1 MSKIQD
7 FVIAYN
13 AGAQAK
19 LDDYIARQN
28 QYKTARAAAIALTLP
43 KLVAW
48 PPDKSVVTIG
58 QLFKY
63 VYPDP
68 DGGKEIL
75 PSTGNGVSVNPEY
88 FDVIKELKDTTTGAG
103 PLYQT
108 LHSTYR
114 AIYGIEEMNDKKP
127 FDGQKWFDRFMFDT
141 LQSGIREKNKVF
153 ATFEGFQD
161 HLYKITKLFSSNYY
175 GDSSDIN
182 LYTTE
187 EKLYDAFI
195 EAGYDYK
202 LPVPSASAIVSNTTG
217 TQSGTQSVLL
227 DKLYITVKDPK
238 SDADKKITGTI
249 TFDEDQGKIKAK
261 TQLEGLP
268 TPWTNPINKRT
279 IDGKYTFYDTDYLP
293 YTREIVA
300 DYAIYG
306 VQSFVDYAYGF
317 PITLQYTDK
326 VPDVI
331 PPVIE
336 TQSATAS
343 GTQSATQSTT
353 TASVTGTQSTFD
365 ATGIKVT
372 LRKKSGPGEL
382 IGEVDKLIK
391 NGFVDFSGIQ
401 FDTPGDYVISVIT
414 DSNLIENGEV
424 TITVLPEDE
433 VIAQDKSRGGDKEPA
448 KVEGTRPII
457 AQITKPTIVLKPIE
471 FDTTKNNSYDKEIAT
486 GLGLTPFVW
495 YNGYQINERDIKSL
509 DLWYEGLVPN
519 ARLTFADSIG
529 FMKKEGFPLDDTK
542 FEIFINSGSKNLKSI
557 HLKFKLTSFN
567 ENKNS
572 SYTVVGTLDLKD
584 FYKIRFNAYQ
594 GTSFEV
600 LKQISTELSLGFN
613 SNITNTSDSMTW
625 RNIGK
630 LKKEFINEIIKHS
643 YISDTSYVLGY
654 IDYYYCFNYVDIEK
668 EWLRDITHDVGLAST
683 GVNHLNEPS
692 TRDKVERL
700 QLTNDK
706 SMDST
711 PFHFSSYR
719 LINQSTNISVKKGHF
734 TVSKAYDKKKK
745 QFVVFDVHS
754 QTSDGSKTIILKGAP
769 GDSSELKE
777 NYRTNYGGKIDTENT
792 HIHYLYSEAQNQ
804 VNLDNLVRIAVDLE
818 LPYANFNLYKFMK
831 IQLNFINQKNTPTT
845 QEVSESRLTGEWII
859 IDIAYKW
866 TKGSLKQ
873 TVKAVKKELGKTQE
887 EIKKDA
893 VTNEQAK
900 QPETNTQNNENPA
913 VPQTEQPIMSTAIPP
928 NSVYKVGEIY
938 LVQNNSGKQFKLVI
952 TEVLENGKE
961 VKATIKNI

>member
-19 LDDYIARQN
+19 LDDYIAKQN
-28 QYKTARAAAIALTLP
+28 QYRTARTTAIALTLP
-43 KLVAW
+43 KIVSW

-88 FDVIKELKDTTTGAG
+88 FDVLKELKDTTTGAG
-103 PLYQT
+103 PLYTT

-114 AIYGIEEMNDKKP
+114 AVYGIEEMKGQKP
-127 FDGQKWFDRFMFDT
+127 FDGQKWFDRFMFDV
-141 LQSGIREKNKVF
+141 LQSGIKENNKTYTTYDEF
-153 ATFEGFQD
+153 DEDFYD
-161 HLYKITKLFSSNYY
+161 LTKLLRSNYY
-175 GDSSDIN
+175 GSSSDID
-182 LYTTE
+182 LYTTQ
-187 EKLYDAFI
+187 EKLYEAFI
-195 EAGYDYK
+195 EAGYNYK
-202 LPVPSASAIVSNTTG
+202 LPVTSSSSIVSVG
-217 TQSGTQSVLL
+217 TQSGTQSGPV
-227 DKLYITVKDPK
+227 DKLYVSVKDPK
-238 SDADKKITGTI
+238 SDTDNKIKGTI
-249 TFDEDQGKIKAK
+249 TFDEQKGKIKANLR
-261 TQLEGLP
+261 LEGLP
-268 TPWTNPINKRT
+268 GPWTNPINKRT
-279 IDGKYTFYDTDYLP
+279 INGLYAFYHTDYLP
-293 YTREIVA
+293 FTREVVA
-300 DYAIYG
+300 DYSIYG
-306 VQSFVDYAYGF
+306 VQSYIDYAYGF

-326 VPDVI
+326 APDVI
-331 PPVIE
+331 PPVVE
-336 TQSATAS
+336 VQSATSSTATQSATS
-343 GTQSATQSTT
+343 
-353 TASVTGTQSTFD
+353 SVVGTQSTFD

-372 LRKKSGPGEL
+372 LKKKSGPGEL
-382 IGEVDKLIK
+382 IGEVDKVIK
-391 NGFVDFSGIQ
+391 DGFVDFSGIQ
-401 FDTPGDYVISVIT
+401 FDTPGDYVISVFT
-414 DSNLIENGEV
+414 DSDLVENGEI

-433 VIAQDKSRGGDKEPA
+433 VIAQDKSRGGDKEPT
-448 KVEGTRPII
+448 KIEGTRPII
-457 AQITKPTIVLKPIE
+457 AQITKPTIVLNPIE
-471 FDTTKNNSYDKEIAT
+471 FDTTKNNSYDKEIAV

-519 ARLTFADSIG
+519 ARLVFADSIG

-542 FEIFINSGSKNLKSI
+542 FEIFLNSGSKNLKSI
-557 HLKFKLTSFN
+557 HLKFKLTSFY
-567 ENKNS
+567 ENKNT
-572 SYTVVGTLDLKD
+572 SYEVVGTLDLKD

-613 SNITNTSDSMTW
+613 SNITNTNDSMTW

-630 LKKEFINEIIKHS
+630 VPKNFVNEIIQHS

-654 IDYYYCFNYVDIEK
+654 VDYYYCFNYVDIEK
-668 EWLRDITHDVGLAST
+668 EWLRDISKDVGLAST
-683 GVNHLNEPS
+683 GTNHLNEPGV
-692 TRDKVERL
+692 RDQVERL

-706 SMDST
+706 SMQSS
-711 PFHFSSYR
+711 PFYFSSYR
-719 LINQSTNISVKKGHF
+719 LNNQSTKISVNKGQF

-777 NYRTNYGGKIDTENT
+777 NFRTNYGGKIDTENT
-792 HIHYLYSEAQNQ
+792 HIHYLYSETQNQ
-804 VNLDNLVRIAVDLE
+804 VNLDNLVRISVDLE
-818 LPYANFNLYKFMK
+818 LPHANFNLYKFMK
-831 IQLNFINQKNTPTT
+831 IQLNFINQKNTVTT
-845 QEVSESRLTGEWII
+845 TEVSESRLTGEWII
-859 IDIAYKW
+859 IDIGYKW

-900 QPETNTQNNENPA
+900 QPETNTQNNENPT
-913 VPQTEQPIMSTAIPP
+913 VPEQEQPIMSSAIPP
-928 NSVYKVGEIY
+928 NSVYKVGEVY
-938 LVQNNSGKQFKLVI
+938 LVQNASGKQFKLTI

>member
-13 AGAQAK
+13 AGAQAE
-19 LDDYIARQN
+19 LDGYIARQN
-28 QYKTARAAAIALTLP
+28 QYKTARATAIGLTLL
-43 KLVAW
+43 KLVSW

-58 QLFKY
+58 DLFKF
-63 VYPDP
+63 VYSDP
-68 DGGKEIL
+68 EGGKQIL
-75 PSTGNGVSVNPEY
+75 PSDPAEKR
-88 FDVIKELKDTTTGAG
+88 DVLKELQDVTSGAG
-103 PLYQT
+103 PLYT
-108 LHSTYR
+108 ILRKEYS
-114 AIYGIEEMNDKKP
+114 AINGIKEMNSKKP
-127 FDGQKWFDRFMFDT
+127 FDGQKWFDRFMFDI
-141 LQSGIREKNKVF
+141 LQSGIKEKNLTYP
-153 ATFEGFQD
+153 TFEDFEEDFDQ
-161 HLYKITKLFSSNYY
+161 LIRLFSDNYY
-175 GDSSDIN
+175 DRSSDID

-187 EKLYDAFI
+187 KILYDAFI
-195 EAGYDYK
+195 EAGYNYK
-202 LPVPSASAIVSNTTG
+202 FPIPSASAISSSTG
-217 TQSGTQSVLL
+217 TQSGTQSTPV
-227 DKLYITVKDPK
+227 DKLYMSVKDPK
-238 SDADKKITGTI
+238 SDGDKKISGEI
-249 TFDEDQGKIKAK
+249 NFDEYNGKVEATAILK
-261 TQLEGLP
+261 GLP
-268 TPWTNPINKRT
+268 GPWTNPINNKT
-279 IDGKYTFYDTDYLP
+279 IKGVYAGYKTGNLP
-293 YTREIVA
+293 FTREIVA
-300 DYAIYG
+300 DYAIFGLQYEI
-306 VQSFVDYAYGF
+306 DRLYGF

-326 VPDVI
+326 APDII
-331 PPVIE
+331 PPAIIE
-336 TQSATAS
+336 PIASTQS
-343 GTQSATQSTT
+343 GTQSGTQSSA

-372 LRKKSGPGEL
+372 LVKKSGPGEL
-382 IGEVDKLIK
+382 IGEVEKIIT

-401 FDTPGDYVISVIT
+401 FDVPGDYVISVIT
-414 DSNLIENGEV
+414 NSDLIDNGEV
-424 TITVLPEDE
+424 TIKVLPEDE
-433 VIAQDKSRGGDKEPA
+433 VIAQDKSRGGDKEPTE
-448 KVEGTRPII
+448 VDGTRPII

-471 FDTTKNNSYDKEIAT
+471 FDTSKNNSYDKEIAT

-519 ARLTFADSIG
+519 ARLVFADSIG

-542 FEIFINSGSKNLKSI
+542 FEIFLNSGSKNLKSI

-572 SYTVVGTLDLKD
+572 SYEVVGTLDLKD
-584 FYKIRFNAYQ
+584 FYKIRFAAYK

-600 LKQISTELSLGFN
+600 LKQMSTELSLGFN

-630 LKKEFINEIIKHS
+630 VPKEFINEIIQHS

-668 EWLRDITHDVGLAST
+668 EWLRDISKDVGLAST
-683 GVNHLNEPS
+683 GANHLNDPS
-692 TRDKVERL
+692 TKDKVERL
-700 QLTNDK
+700 QLTNDM
-706 SMDST
+706 SMQSS
-711 PFHFSSYR
+711 PFHFSTYR
-719 LINQSTNISVKKGHF
+719 LNNQSTKISVNKGQF

-769 GDSSELKE
+769 GDSSDLKE

-818 LPYANFNLYKFMK
+818 LPHANFNLYKFMK
-831 IQLNFINQKNTPTT
+831 IKLNFINQKNTVTT
-845 QEVSESRLTGEWII
+845 TEVSQSRLTGEWII

-873 TVKAVKKELGKTQE
+873 TVKAVKKELGKTEE
-887 EIKKDA
+887 EIKKDE

-900 QPETNTQNNENPA
+900 QPETNTQNNENPV
-913 VPQTEQPIMSTAIPP
+913 VPQTEQPIVSTAIPP
-928 NSVYKVGEIY
+928 NSIYKVGEVY
-938 LVQNNSGKQFKLVI
+938 RVQNASGKTFTLTI
-952 TEVLENGKE
+952 TEVLENGKD

>member
-7 FVIAYN
+7 FVTAYN
-13 AGAQAK
+13 VGAQAK
-19 LDDYIARQN
+19 LDGYIARQT
-28 QYKTARAAAIALTLP
+28 QYKIARATAITLTLP

-58 QLFKY
+58 DLFKY
-63 VYPDP
+63 VYSDP
-68 DGGKEIL
+68 EGSKEIL
-75 PSTGNGVSVNPEY
+75 PSTGNGVSINPEY
-88 FDVIKELKDTTTGAG
+88 FDVIKELKDTTGAG
-103 PLYQT
+103 SLYET
-108 LHSTYR
+108 LSSTYR
-114 AIYGIEEMNDKKP
+114 AVYGIEEMNDKKP

-141 LQSGIREKNKVF
+141 LQYVKANDVKLTDID
-153 ATFEGFQD
+153 TFDKFD
-161 HLYKITKLFSSNYY
+161 DLYIDLVGLFESNYY
-175 GDSSDIN
+175 RNSSDID
-182 LYTTE
+182 LYTTK

-195 EAGYDYK
+195 EAGFDYK
-202 LPVPSASAIVSNTTG
+202 FPIPSASAISSTVTG
-217 TQSGTQSVLL
+217 TQSGTQSVSL
-227 DKLYITVKDPK
+227 DKLYIAVKDPK

-249 TFDEDQGKIKAK
+249 TFDDYKGKIEAKAR
-261 TQLEGLP
+261 LEGLP
-268 TPWTNPINKRT
+268 GPWTNPINKRT
-279 IDGKYTFYDTDYLP
+279 INGIYAGYTTDKLP
-293 YTREIVA
+293 FTREIVS
-300 DYAIYG
+300 DYVIYG
-306 VQSFVDYAYGF
+306 VQNYINYAYGF
-317 PITLQYTDK
+317 PISLQYTDK
-326 VPDVI
+326 APDVI
-331 PPVIE
+331 PPVVE
-336 TQSATAS
+336 VQSTSATQSAAQSSATAS
-343 GTQSATQSTT
+343 VA
-353 TASVTGTQSTFD
+353 ATQSTFD

-382 IGEVDKLIK
+382 IGEVDKVIE
-391 NGFVDFSGIQ
+391 NGFVDFEGIQ
-401 FDTPGDYVISVIT
+401 FDTPGDYVISIIT
-414 DSNLIENGEV
+414 DSNLIDNGEV
-424 TITVLPEDE
+424 TITVHPENE
-433 VIAQDKSRGGDKEPA
+433 VVAQDKSRGDGKDSV
-448 KVEGTRPII
+448 KVDGTRPII
-457 AQITKPTIVLKPIE
+457 AQITKPTVVLNPIE

-529 FMKKEGFPLDDTK
+529 FMKKEGFPLDNSK

-572 SYTVVGTLDLKD
+572 SYTVVGSLDLKD
-584 FYKIRFNAYQ
+584 FYKIKFKAYD

-600 LKQISTELSLGFN
+600 LKQISNELSLGFN
-613 SNITNTSDSMTW
+613 SNITNTSDKMTW

-630 LKKEFINEIIKHS
+630 IPKEFINEIIKHS

-654 IDYYYCFNYVDIEK
+654 VDYYYCFNYVDIEK
-668 EWLRDITHDVGLAST
+668 EWLRDISHDVGLAST
-683 GVNHLNEPS
+683 GANHLNDPAV
-692 TRDKVERL
+692 RDKVERL

-706 SMDST
+706 SMDSS

-719 LINQSTNISVKKGHF
+719 LNNQSTRISVNKGQF
-734 TVSKAYDKKKK
+734 TQSKGYDKKKK

-769 GDSSELKE
+769 GDSTELKE

-792 HIHYLYSEAQNQ
+792 HIHYLYSESQNQ
-804 VNLDNLVRIAVDLE
+804 VNLDNMVRISVDLE
-818 LPYANFNLYKFMK
+818 LPHANFNLYKFMK
-831 IQLNFINQKNTPTT
+831 IQLNFINQKNTVTT
-845 QEVSESRLTGEWII
+845 QEISESRLTGEWVI

-873 TVKAVKKELGKTQE
+873 TVRAVKKELGKTAE

-913 VPQTEQPIMSTAIPP
+913 VPQTEQPFKSTAVPP
-928 NSVYKVGEIY
+928 NSVYTVGDVY
-938 LVQNNSGKQFKLVI
+938 LVQDNAGKQYKLVI
-952 TEVLENGKE
+952 TEVLENGKD
-961 VKATIKNI
+961 VKATIKNM

>member
-7 FVIAYN
+7 FVNAYN

-19 LDDYIARQN
+19 LDGYIARQN
-28 QYKTARAAAIALTLP
+28 QYKTARAAAIALTIP
-43 KLVAW
+43 KLTIW
-48 PPDKSVVTIG
+48 PSDKSVVTIG
-58 QLFKY
+58 DLFKY
-63 VYPDP
+63 VYSDP
-68 DGGKEIL
+68 EGGKEIL
-75 PSTGNGVSVNPEY
+75 PSIDDPNRS
-88 FDVIKELKDTTTGAG
+88 DVLKDLKDVTTGAG
-103 PLYQT
+103 PLYT
-108 LHSTYR
+108 ILHKEYR
-114 AIYGIEEMNDKKP
+114 AVYGIEEMNDKKP
-127 FDGQKWFDRFMFDT
+127 FDGQKWFDRFMFNV
-141 LQSGIREKNKVF
+141 LQSGIKENNKTY
-153 ATFEGFQD
+153 ATFDDFD
-161 HLYKITKLFSSNYY
+161 NDFDRLNRLLSDNYY
-175 GDSSDIN
+175 GRSSDID

-187 EKLYDAFI
+187 EKLYEAFI
-195 EAGYDYK
+195 EAGYNYK
-202 LPVPSASAIVSNTTG
+202 FPIPSASAIVSTSG
-217 TQSGTQSVLL
+217 TQSGTQSTPV

-238 SDADKKITGTI
+238 SDGDKKIRGTI
-249 TFDEDQGKIKAK
+249 TFDEDNGKIEASAF
-261 TQLEGLP
+261 LEGLP
-268 TPWTNPINKRT
+268 GPWTNPINKRT
-279 IDGKYTFYDTDYLP
+279 IKGVYAGYTTDKLP
-293 YTREIVA
+293 FTREVVS
-300 DYAIYG
+300 DYVIYG
-306 VQSFVDYAYGF
+306 LQDHIDYVYGF

-326 VPDVI
+326 APDVI

-336 TQSATAS
+336 VQSSATQS
-343 GTQSATQSTT
+343 GTQSAA
-353 TASVTGTQSTFD
+353 TASVAGTQSTFD

-382 IGEVDKLIK
+382 IGEVDKVIK

-401 FDTPGDYVISVIT
+401 FDAPGDYVISVVT
-414 DSNLIENGEV
+414 DSDLIDNGEI
-424 TITVLPEDE
+424 TIKVLPEDE
-433 VIAQDKSRGGDKEPA
+433 VIAQDKSRGGDKEPI

-471 FDTTKNNSYDKEIAT
+471 FDTTKNNSYDKEIAV

-519 ARLTFADSIG
+519 ARLVFADSIG

-542 FEIFINSGSKNLKSI
+542 FEIFLNSGSKNLKSI
-557 HLKFKLTSFN
+557 HLKFKLTSFH

-572 SYTVVGTLDLKD
+572 SYEVVGTLDLKD
-584 FYKIRFNAYQ
+584 FYKIRFAAYQ

-613 SNITNTSDSMTW
+613 SNITNTNDSMTW

-630 LKKEFINEIIKHS
+630 VPKNFVNEIIQHS

-668 EWLRDITHDVGLAST
+668 EWLRDISKDVGLAST
-683 GVNHLNEPS
+683 GTNHLNEPGV
-692 TRDKVERL
+692 RDQVEKL

-706 SMDST
+706 SVQSS

-719 LINQSTNISVKKGHF
+719 LNNQSTKISVNKGQF

-769 GDSSELKE
+769 GDSSDLKE
-777 NYRTNYGGKIDTENT
+777 NFRTNYGGKIDTENT

-804 VNLDNLVRIAVDLE
+804 VNLDNLVRISVDLE
-818 LPYANFNLYKFMK
+818 LPHANFNLYKFMK
-831 IQLNFINQKNTPTT
+831 IQLNFINQKNTATT
-845 QEVSESRLTGEWII
+845 PEISASRLTGEWII
-859 IDIAYKW
+859 IDIGYKW

-900 QPETNTQNNENPA
+900 QPETNTQNNENPT
-913 VPQTEQPIMSTAIPP
+913 VPQQEQPIMSSALPP
-928 NSVYKVGEIY
+928 NSVYKVGEVY
-938 LVQNNSGKQFKLVI
+938 LVQNTSGKTFKLTI
-952 TEVLENGKE
+952 TEVLENGKD

>member
-7 FVIAYN
+7 FVNAYN

-19 LDDYIARQN
+19 LDGYIARQN
-28 QYKTARAAAIALTLP
+28 QYKTARATAIGLTLL
-43 KLVAW
+43 KLVSW

-58 QLFKY
+58 DLFKY
-63 VYPDP
+63 VYSDP
-68 DGGKEIL
+68 EGGKQIL
-75 PSTGNGVSVNPEY
+75 PS
-88 FDVIKELKDTTTGAG
+88 FDDPNYSDVLKELKDVTTGAG
-103 PLYQT
+103 PLYT
-108 LHSTYR
+108 ILRKEYR
-114 AIYGIEEMNDKKP
+114 AIDGIEEMNDKKP
-127 FDGQKWFDRFMFDT
+127 FDGQKWFDRFMFNI
-141 LQSGIREKNKVF
+141 LQSGIKEKNRTY
-153 ATFEGFQD
+153 ATFEDFD
-161 HLYKITKLFSSNYY
+161 EDFDSLNRLLSNNYY
-175 GDSSDIN
+175 GRSSDID

-187 EKLYDAFI
+187 QILYEAFI
-195 EAGYDYK
+195 EAGYNYK
-202 LPVPSASAIVSNTTG
+202 FPIPSASAIVSTSG
-217 TQSGTQSVLL
+217 TQSGTQSTPV

-238 SDADKKITGTI
+238 SDGDKKIRGTI
-249 TFDEDQGKIKAK
+249 TFDEDNGKIEARAF
-261 TQLEGLP
+261 LEGLP
-268 TPWTNPINKRT
+268 GPWTNPINKRT
-279 IDGKYTFYDTDYLP
+279 IKGVYAGYTTDKLP
-293 YTREIVA
+293 FTREIVS

-306 VQSFVDYAYGF
+306 LQNDIDYIYGF

-326 VPDVI
+326 APDVI

-336 TQSATAS
+336 VQSSATQSSATQSSATQSSATAS
-343 GTQSATQSTT
+343 VA
-353 TASVTGTQSTFD
+353 GTQSTFD

-382 IGEVDKLIK
+382 IGEVDKVIK
-391 NGFVDFSGIQ
+391 GGFVDFSGIQ
-401 FDTPGDYVISVIT
+401 FDVPGDYVISVIT

-424 TITVLPEDE
+424 TIKVLPEDE
-433 VIAQDKSRGGDKEPA
+433 VIGQDKSRGGDKEPT

-471 FDTTKNNSYDKEIAT
+471 FDTTKNNSYDKEIAV

-519 ARLTFADSIG
+519 ARLVFADSIG

-542 FEIFINSGSKNLKSI
+542 FEIFLNSGSKNLKSI
-557 HLKFKLTSFN
+557 HLKFKLTSFH

-572 SYTVVGTLDLKD
+572 SYEVVGTLDLKD
-584 FYKIRFNAYQ
+584 FYKIRFAAYQ

-630 LKKEFINEIIKHS
+630 VPKEFVNEIIQHS

-668 EWLRDITHDVGLAST
+668 EWLRDISKDVGLAST
-683 GVNHLNEPS
+683 GANHLNEPS

-700 QLTNDK
+700 QLTNDM
-706 SMDST
+706 SMQSS

-719 LINQSTNISVKKGHF
+719 LNNQSTKISVNKGQF

-769 GDSSELKE
+769 GDSSDLKE

-804 VNLDNLVRIAVDLE
+804 VNLDNLVRIAIDLE
-818 LPYANFNLYKFMK
+818 LPHANFNLYKFMK
-831 IQLNFINQKNTPTT
+831 IQLNFINQKNTVTT
-845 QEVSESRLTGEWII
+845 QDASQSRLTGEWII
-859 IDIAYKW
+859 IDIGYKW

-873 TVKAVKKELGKTQE
+873 TVKAVKKELGKTKE

-900 QPETNTQNNENPA
+900 QPETNTQNNENPT

-928 NSVYKVGEIY
+928 NSIYKVGEIY
-938 LVQNNSGKQFKLVI
+938 LVQNASGKQFKLVI
-952 TEVLENGKE
+952 TEVLENGKD

>member
-19 LDDYIARQN
+19 LDSYIAKQN
-28 QYKTARAAAIALTLP
+28 QYKTARATAISLTFP
-43 KLVAW
+43 KITSW
-48 PPDKSVVTIG
+48 PSDKSIVTLG

-63 VYPDP
+63 IYPEP

-75 PSTGNGVSVNPEY
+75 PITSSGVSVNPEY
-88 FDVIKELKDTTTGAG
+88 LDVLRELKDSTTGAG
-103 PLYQT
+103 QLYTT

-114 AIYGIEEMNDKKP
+114 AIYGIEEMNYKKP
-127 FDGQKWFDRFMFDT
+127 FDGQKWFDRFMFDV
-141 LQSGIREKNKVF
+141 LQSGIKDNNK
-153 ATFEGFQD
+153 T
-161 HLYKITKLFSSNYY
+161 YKTYEDFYEDFYDLTKLFSSNYY
-175 GDSSDIN
+175 SSSSDID
-182 LYTTE
+182 LYTTQQI
-187 EKLYDAFI
+187 LYDAFI
-195 EAGYDYK
+195 EAGYDYNF
-202 LPVPSASAIVSNTTG
+202 PIPSASTLSLSPG
-217 TQSGTQSVLL
+217 TQSIPV

-238 SDADKKITGTI
+238 SDGDKNINGTI
-249 TFDEDQGKIKAK
+249 TFDEYNGKIEAVAIL
-261 TQLEGLP
+261 QGLP
-268 TPWTNPINKRT
+268 GPWTNPINNRT
-279 IDGKYTFYDTDYLP
+279 INGVYANYTTGKLSF
-293 YTREIVA
+293 TREVVS
-300 DYAIYG
+300 DYVIYG
-306 VQSFVDYAYGF
+306 LQNFIYYVYGF
-317 PITLQYTDK
+317 PITLQYTNKATDI
-326 VPDVI
+326 I

-336 TQSATAS
+336 TQSSPTS
-343 GTQSATQSTT
+343 LTATQT
-353 TASVTGTQSTFD
+353 TFD

-382 IGEVDKLIK
+382 IGEVEKIIT
-391 NGFVDFSGIQ
+391 NGFVDFAGIQ
-401 FDTPGDYVISVIT
+401 FDTPGDYVLSVIT
-414 DSNLIENGEV
+414 NSDLIDNGEV
-424 TITVLPEDE
+424 TIKVLPEDE
-433 VIAQDKSRGGDKEPA
+433 IITQNKSRGGDKEPT
-448 KVEGTRPII
+448 KVDGTRPII
-457 AQITKPTIVLKPIE
+457 AQITKPTITLKPIE
-471 FDTTKNNSYDKEIAT
+471 FDTTKNNSYDKEIAI

-542 FEIFINSGSKNLKSI
+542 FEIFLNSGSKNLKSI

-572 SYTVVGTLDLKD
+572 SYEVVGTLDLKD
-584 FYKIRFNAYQ
+584 FYKIKFNAYK
-594 GTSFEV
+594 GTSYEV

-613 SNITNTSDSMTW
+613 SNITNTSDTMTW

-630 LKKEFINEIIKHS
+630 VPKNFINEIIQHS

-668 EWLRDITHDVGLAST
+668 EWLRDISKDVGLAST
-683 GVNHLNEPS
+683 GTNHLNDPN

-700 QLTNDK
+700 QLTNDM
-706 SMDST
+706 SMQSS
-711 PFHFSSYR
+711 PFHFSTYR
-719 LINQSTNISVKKGHF
+719 LNNQSTKISVNKGQF

-769 GDSSELKE
+769 GDSSDLKE
-777 NYRTNYGGKIDTENT
+777 NYRTNYGGKIDAENT
-792 HIHYLYSEAQNQ
+792 HIHYLYSESQNQ

-818 LPYANFNLYKFMK
+818 LPHANFNLYKFMK
-831 IQLNFINQKNTPTT
+831 IQLNFINQKNTVTT
-845 QEVSESRLTGEWII
+845 TEVSESRLTGEWII
-859 IDIAYKW
+859 IDIGYKW

-873 TVKAVKKELGKTQE
+873 TVRAVKKELGKTQE

-900 QPETNTQNNENPA
+900 QPETNTQNNENPT
-913 VPQTEQPIMSTAIPP
+913 VTQTEQPFLSTAIPP
-928 NSVYKVGEIY
+928 NSIYKVGEIY
-938 LVQNNSGKQFKLVI
+938 LVQNTSGKKFKLII
-952 TEVLENGKE
+952 TEVLENGKD

>member
-7 FVIAYN
+7 FVSAYN

-19 LDDYIARQN
+19 LDAYIAKQN
-28 QYKTARAAAIALTLP
+28 QYKTARATAITLTLP
-43 KLVAW
+43 KLSTW
-48 PPDKSVVTIG
+48 PPDKSVVTTG
-58 QLFKY
+58 DLFKY
-63 VYPDP
+63 VYSDP
-68 DGGKEIL
+68 EGSKEIL
-75 PSTGNGVSVNPEY
+75 PSFDDPNYP
-88 FDVIKELKDTTTGAG
+88 DVIKELKDVTTGAG
-103 PLYQT
+103 PLYTT

-114 AIYGIEEMNDKKP
+114 AVYGIHEMNSKKP
-127 FDGQKWFDRFMFDT
+127 FDGQKWFDRFMFDV

-161 HLYKITKLFSSNYY
+161 HLYKITKLFSDNYY
-175 GDSSDIN
+175 AKSSDID

-202 LPVPSASAIVSNTTG
+202 LPVPSASAIVSKTTG
-217 TQSGTQSVLL
+217 TQSGTQSTPV

-238 SDADKKITGTI
+238 SDGDKKITGTI
-249 TFDEDQGKIKAK
+249 TFDDEDGKIKAK
-261 TQLEGLP
+261 TKLEGLP
-268 TPWTNPINKRT
+268 SPWTNPINKRT
-279 IDGKYTFYDTDYLP
+279 INGKYAFYDTDYLP
-293 YTREIVA
+293 LTREIVA

-326 VPDVI
+326 APDII

-336 TQSATAS
+336 AQSATS
-343 GTQSATQSTT
+343 STA
-353 TASVTGTQSTFD
+353 TASTATASTATSSTATIGTQSTFD

-382 IGEVDKLIK
+382 IGEVDKIIK

-401 FDTPGDYVISVIT
+401 FDMPGDYVISVIT
-414 DSNLIENGEV
+414 DSNLIENNEV

-433 VIAQDKSRGGDKEPA
+433 VIAQDKSRGDDKDSA

-471 FDTTKNNSYDKEIAT
+471 FDTSKNNSYDKEIAT

-519 ARLTFADSIG
+519 ARLVFADSIG

-542 FEIFINSGSKNLKSI
+542 FEIFLNSGSKNLKSI
-557 HLKFKLTSFN
+557 HLKFKLSKFH

-572 SYTVVGTLDLKD
+572 SYEVVGTLDLRD
-584 FYKIRFNAYQ
+584 FYKVQFAAYQ

-600 LKQISTELSLGFN
+600 LKHISTDLAIGFN

-630 LKKEFINEIIKHS
+630 FPKEFINEIIKHS

-668 EWLRDITHDVGLAST
+668 EWLRDISKDVGLAST
-683 GVNHLNEPS
+683 GTNHLNEPS
-692 TRDKVERL
+692 TRDKIERL

-706 SMDST
+706 GMQTS
-711 PFHFSSYR
+711 PFYFSSYR

-754 QTSDGSKTIILKGAP
+754 QSSDGSKTIILKGAP
-769 GDSSELKE
+769 GDAQDIKE
-777 NYRTNYGGKIDTENT
+777 NFITNYGGKIDTENT
-792 HIHYLYSEAQNQ
+792 HIHYLYSEVQNQ
-804 VNLDNLVRIAVDLE
+804 VNLDNMVRIAVDLE
-818 LPYANFNLYKFMK
+818 LPHANFNLYKFMK
-831 IQLNFINQKNTPTT
+831 IQLNFINQKNTVTT
-845 QEVSESRLTGEWII
+845 QEVSESRLTGEWVI
-859 IDIAYKW
+859 IDIGYKW

-893 VTNEQAK
+893 VTNQQAK
-900 QPETNTQNNENPA
+900 QPETNTQNNENPV
-913 VPQTEQPIMSTAIPP
+913 VPQQEQPIMSTAIPP

-938 LVQNNSGKQFKLVI
+938 LVQNTSGKQFKLVI
-952 TEVLENGKE
+952 TEVLENGKD

>member
-13 AGAQAK
+13 AGAQTK
-19 LDDYIARQN
+19 LDNYIAKQN
-28 QYKTARAAAIALTLP
+28 QYKTARTAAIALTLT
-43 KLVAW
+43 KIVSW
-48 PPDKSVVTIG
+48 PADKSVVTIG

-63 VYPDP
+63 VYPEL

-75 PSTGNGVSVNPEY
+75 PSTSNGVSVNPEY
-88 FDVIKELKDTTTGAG
+88 FDVLKELKDTTTGAG
-103 PLYQT
+103 PLYET

-114 AIYGIEEMNDKKP
+114 SIYGIEEMNDKKP

-141 LQSGIREKNKVF
+141 LQYVKANDVKLTDID
-153 ATFEGFQD
+153 TFDKFD
-161 HLYKITKLFSSNYY
+161 DLYIDLVGLFESNYY
-175 GDSSDIN
+175 RNSSDID
-182 LYTTE
+182 LYTTK

-195 EAGYDYK
+195 EAGFDYK
-202 LPVPSASAIVSNTTG
+202 FPIPSTSTIVSTG
-217 TQSGTQSVLL
+217 TQSTPV

-238 SDADKKITGTI
+238 SDGDKKIKGTI
-249 TFDEDQGKIKAK
+249 TFDEYKGKVEAKAS
-261 TQLEGLP
+261 LEGLP
-268 TPWTNPINKRT
+268 GPWTNPINKRT
-279 IDGKYTFYDTDYLP
+279 INGLYASYTTDKLP
-293 YTREIVA
+293 FTREVA
-300 DYAIYG
+300 SDYAIYG
-306 VQSFVDYAYGF
+306 LQRYVDYAYGF

-326 VPDVI
+326 APDVI

-336 TQSATAS
+336 S
-343 GTQSATQSTT
+343 QSATQSGTQSSAT
-353 TASVTGTQSTFD
+353 QSSSTASVTGTQSIFD

-382 IGEVDKLIK
+382 IGEVDKIIQ

-433 VIAQDKSRGGDKEPA
+433 VIGQDKSRGGDKEPS

-519 ARLTFADSIG
+519 ARLVFADSIG

-542 FEIFINSGSKNLKSI
+542 FEIFLNSGSKNLKSI
-557 HLKFKLTSFN
+557 HLKFKLTSFH

-572 SYTVVGTLDLKD
+572 SYEVVGTLDLKD
-584 FYKIRFNAYQ
+584 FYKIRFAAYQ

-630 LKKEFINEIIKHS
+630 VPKDFVNEIIQHS

-668 EWLRDITHDVGLAST
+668 EWLRDITRDVGLAST
-683 GVNHLNEPS
+683 GTNHLNEPS

-706 SMDST
+706 SMQTS

-719 LINQSTNISVKKGHF
+719 LNNQSTKISVNKGQF

-769 GDSSELKE
+769 GDSTDLKE

-792 HIHYLYSEAQNQ
+792 HIHYLYSESQNQ

-818 LPYANFNLYKFMK
+818 LPHANFNLYKFMK
-831 IQLNFINQKNTPTT
+831 IQLNFINQKNTVTT
-845 QEVSESRLTGEWII
+845 QEISESRLTGEWVI
-859 IDIAYKW
+859 IDIGYKW

-928 NSVYKVGEIY
+928 NSLYKIGEIY
-938 LVQNNSGKQFKLVI
+938 LVQNAAGKQFKLVI
-952 TEVLENGKE
+952 TEVLENGKD

>member
-13 AGAQAK
+13 AGAQTK
-19 LDDYIARQN
+19 LDAYIAKQN
-28 QYKTARAAAIALTLP
+28 QYKTARATAIALTLP
-43 KLVAW
+43 KIVTW
-48 PPDKSVVTIG
+48 PSDKSVVTIG
-58 QLFKY
+58 DLFKY
-63 VYPDP
+63 VYSDP

-75 PSTGNGVSVNPEY
+75 PS
-88 FDVIKELKDTTTGAG
+88 FDDPNYSDVLKELKDATTGAG
-103 PLYQT
+103 PLYTT

-114 AIYGIEEMNDKKP
+114 AVYGVEEMNSKKP

-141 LQSGIREKNKVF
+141 LQYVKANDVKLTDTD
-153 ATFEGFQD
+153 TFDKFD
-161 HLYKITKLFSSNYY
+161 DLYIDLVGLFESNYY
-175 GDSSDIN
+175 RNSSDID
-182 LYTTE
+182 LYTTK
-187 EKLYDAFI
+187 EKLYEAFI
-195 EAGYDYK
+195 EAGFDYK
-202 LPVPSASAIVSNTTG
+202 FPIPSASTIVSTG
-217 TQSGTQSVLL
+217 TQSGTQSTPV
-227 DKLYITVKDPK
+227 DKLYIIVKDPK
-238 SDADKKITGTI
+238 SDGDKKITGTI
-249 TFDEDQGKIKAK
+249 TFDDYKGKIEAKAS
-261 TQLEGLP
+261 LEGLP
-268 TPWTNPINKRT
+268 GPWTNPVNKRT
-279 IDGKYTFYDTDYLP
+279 INGLYAIYTTDKLP
-293 YTREIVA
+293 FTREVVS

-306 VQSFVDYAYGF
+306 LQRYVDYVYGF

-326 VPDVI
+326 TPDVI
-331 PPVIE
+331 PPVVE
-336 TQSATAS
+336 VQST
-343 GTQSATQSTT
+343 ATQSVATQSMMTT
-353 TASVTGTQSTFD
+353 SVAGTQSTFD

-382 IGEVDKLIK
+382 IGEVDKIIQ

-414 DSNLIENGEV
+414 DSDLIDNGEI

-433 VIAQDKSRGGDKEPA
+433 VVAQDKSRGGDKEPA

-471 FDTTKNNSYDKEIAT
+471 FDTTKNNSYDKEIAV

-519 ARLTFADSIG
+519 ARLVFADSIG

-542 FEIFINSGSKNLKSI
+542 FEIFLNSGSKNLKSI
-557 HLKFKLTSFN
+557 HLKFKLTSFH

-572 SYTVVGTLDLKD
+572 SYEVVGTLDLKD
-584 FYKIRFNAYQ
+584 FYKIRFAAYQ

-630 LKKEFINEIIKHS
+630 VPKNFVNEIIKHS

-668 EWLRDITHDVGLAST
+668 EWLRDISKDVGLAST
-683 GVNHLNEPS
+683 GTNHLNEPGV
-692 TRDKVERL
+692 RDQVEKL

-706 SMDST
+706 SMQSS

-719 LINQSTNISVKKGHF
+719 LNNQSTKISVNKGQF

-769 GDSSELKE
+769 GDSNELKE
-777 NYRTNYGGKIDTENT
+777 NFRTNYGGKIDTENT

-804 VNLDNLVRIAVDLE
+804 VNLDNLVRISVDLE
-818 LPYANFNLYKFMK
+818 LPHANFNLYKFMK
-831 IQLNFINQKNTPTT
+831 IQLNFINQKNTATT
-845 QEVSESRLTGEWII
+845 PEVSESRLTGEWVI
-859 IDIAYKW
+859 IDIGYKW

-873 TVKAVKKELGKTQE
+873 TVRAVKKELGKTQE

-900 QPETNTQNNENPA
+900 QPETNTQDNENPT
-913 VPQTEQPIMSTAIPP
+913 VPQQEQPIMSSALPP
-928 NSVYKVGEIY
+928 NSVYKVGEVY
-938 LVQNNSGKQFKLVI
+938 LVQNASGKQFKLTI
-952 TEVLENGKE
+952 TEVLENGKD

>member
-13 AGAQAK
+13 AGAQAE
-19 LDDYIARQN
+19 LDGYIARQN
-28 QYKTARAAAIALTLP
+28 QYKTARATAIGLTLL
-43 KLVAW
+43 KLVSW

-58 QLFKY
+58 DLFKF
-63 VYPDP
+63 VYSDP
-68 DGGKEIL
+68 EGGKQIL
-75 PSTGNGVSVNPEY
+75 PSDPAEKR
-88 FDVIKELKDTTTGAG
+88 DVLKELQDVTSGAG
-103 PLYQT
+103 PLYT
-108 LHSTYR
+108 ILRKEYS
-114 AIYGIEEMNDKKP
+114 AINGIKEMNSKKP
-127 FDGQKWFDRFMFDT
+127 FDGQKWFDRFMFDI
-141 LQSGIREKNKVF
+141 LQSGIKEKNLTYP
-153 ATFEGFQD
+153 TFEDFEEDFDQ
-161 HLYKITKLFSSNYY
+161 LIRLFSDNYY
-175 GDSSDIN
+175 DRSSDID

-187 EKLYDAFI
+187 KILYDAFI
-195 EAGYDYK
+195 EAGYNYK
-202 LPVPSASAIVSNTTG
+202 FPIPSASAISSSTG
-217 TQSGTQSVLL
+217 TQSGTQSTPV
-227 DKLYITVKDPK
+227 DKLYMSVKDPK
-238 SDADKKITGTI
+238 SDGDKKISGEI
-249 TFDEDQGKIKAK
+249 NFDEYNGKVEATAILK
-261 TQLEGLP
+261 GLP
-268 TPWTNPINKRT
+268 GPWTNPINNKT
-279 IDGKYTFYDTDYLP
+279 IKGVYAGYKTGNLP
-293 YTREIVA
+293 FTREIVA
-300 DYAIYG
+300 DYAIFGLQYEI
-306 VQSFVDYAYGF
+306 DRLYGF

-326 VPDVI
+326 APDII
-331 PPVIE
+331 PPAIIE
-336 TQSATAS
+336 PIASTQS
-343 GTQSATQSTT
+343 GTQSSA

-372 LRKKSGPGEL
+372 LVKKSGPGEL
-382 IGEVDKLIK
+382 IGEVEKIIT

-401 FDTPGDYVISVIT
+401 FDVPGDYVISVIT
-414 DSNLIENGEV
+414 NSDLIDNGEV
-424 TITVLPEDE
+424 TIKVLPEDE
-433 VIAQDKSRGGDKEPA
+433 VIAQDKSRGGDKEPTE
-448 KVEGTRPII
+448 VDGTRPII

-471 FDTTKNNSYDKEIAT
+471 FDTSKNNSYDKEIAT

-519 ARLTFADSIG
+519 ARLVFADSIG

-542 FEIFINSGSKNLKSI
+542 FEIFLNSGSKNLKSI

-572 SYTVVGTLDLKD
+572 SYEVVGTLDLKD
-584 FYKIRFNAYQ
+584 FYKIRFAAYK

-600 LKQISTELSLGFN
+600 LKQMSTELSLGFN

-630 LKKEFINEIIKHS
+630 VPKEFINEIIQHS

-668 EWLRDITHDVGLAST
+668 EWLRDISKDVGLAST
-683 GVNHLNEPS
+683 GANHLNDPS
-692 TRDKVERL
+692 TKDKVERL
-700 QLTNDK
+700 QLTNDM
-706 SMDST
+706 SMQSS
-711 PFHFSSYR
+711 PFHFSTYR
-719 LINQSTNISVKKGHF
+719 LNNQSTKISVNKGQF

-769 GDSSELKE
+769 GDSSDLKE

-818 LPYANFNLYKFMK
+818 LPHANFNLYKFMK
-831 IQLNFINQKNTPTT
+831 IKLNFINQKNTVTT
-845 QEVSESRLTGEWII
+845 TEVSQSRLTGEWII

-873 TVKAVKKELGKTQE
+873 TVKAVKKELGKTEE
-887 EIKKDA
+887 EIKKDE

-900 QPETNTQNNENPA
+900 QPETNTQNNENPV
-913 VPQTEQPIMSTAIPP
+913 VPQTEQPIVSTAIPP
-928 NSVYKVGEIY
+928 NSIYKVGEVY
-938 LVQNNSGKQFKLVI
+938 RVQNASGKTFTLTI
-952 TEVLENGKE
+952 TEVLENGKD

>member
-13 AGAQAK
+13 AGAQAE
-19 LDDYIARQN
+19 LDGYIARQN
-28 QYKTARAAAIALTLP
+28 QYKTARATAIGLTLL
-43 KLVAW
+43 KLVSW

-58 QLFKY
+58 DLFKF
-63 VYPDP
+63 VYSDP
-68 DGGKEIL
+68 EGGKQIL
-75 PSTGNGVSVNPEY
+75 PSDPAEKREVL
-88 FDVIKELKDTTTGAG
+88 KELEDVTSGAG
-103 PLYQT
+103 PLYKI
-108 LHSTYR
+108 LRKEYS
-114 AIYGIEEMNDKKP
+114 AINGIKEMNSKKP
-127 FDGQKWFDRFMFDT
+127 FDGQKWFDRFMFDI
-141 LQSGIREKNKVF
+141 LQSGIKEKNLTYT
-153 ATFEGFQD
+153 TFEDFEEDFDQ
-161 HLYKITKLFSSNYY
+161 LIRLFSDNYY
-175 GDSSDIN
+175 RRSSDID

-187 EKLYDAFI
+187 KILYDAFI
-195 EAGYDYK
+195 EAGYNYK
-202 LPVPSASAIVSNTTG
+202 FPIPSASAISSSTG
-217 TQSGTQSVLL
+217 TQSGTQSTSF

-238 SDADKKITGTI
+238 SDGDKKITGEI
-249 TFDEDQGKIKAK
+249 NFDEYNGKVEATAIAK
-261 TQLEGLP
+261 GLP
-268 TPWTNPINKRT
+268 GPWTNPINKRSISGVYAGYKT
-279 IDGKYTFYDTDYLP
+279 GNLP
-293 YTREIVA
+293 FTREIVA
-300 DYAIYG
+300 DYAIFGLQYEI
-306 VQSFVDYAYGF
+306 DRLYGF

-326 VPDVI
+326 APDII
-331 PPVIE
+331 PPAIIE
-336 TQSATAS
+336 PITSTQS
-343 GTQSATQSTT
+343 GTQSGTQSSA

-372 LRKKSGPGEL
+372 LVKKSGPGEL
-382 IGEVDKLIK
+382 IGEVEKIIT

-401 FDTPGDYVISVIT
+401 FDVPGDYVISVIT
-414 DSNLIENGEV
+414 NSDLIDNGEV
-424 TITVLPEDE
+424 TIKVLPEDE
-433 VIAQDKSRGGDKEPA
+433 VIAQDKSRGGDKEPTE
-448 KVEGTRPII
+448 VDGTRPII

-519 ARLTFADSIG
+519 ARLVFADSIG

-542 FEIFINSGSKNLKSI
+542 FEIFLNSGSKNLKSI

-572 SYTVVGTLDLKD
+572 SYEVVGTLDLKD
-584 FYKIRFNAYQ
+584 FYKIRFAAYQ

-613 SNITNTSDSMTW
+613 SNITNTNDSMTW

-630 LKKEFINEIIKHS
+630 VPKNFVNEIIQHS

-668 EWLRDITHDVGLAST
+668 EWLRDISKDVGLAST
-683 GVNHLNEPS
+683 GANHLNEPS

-700 QLTNDK
+700 QLTNDM
-706 SMDST
+706 SMQSS

-719 LINQSTNISVKKGHF
+719 LNNQSTKISVNKGQF

-769 GDSSELKE
+769 GDSSDLKE
-777 NYRTNYGGKIDTENT
+777 NYITNYGGKIDTENT

-818 LPYANFNLYKFMK
+818 LPHANFNLYKFMK
-831 IQLNFINQKNTPTT
+831 IKLNFINQKNTVTT
-845 QEVSESRLTGEWII
+845 TEVSESRLTGEWII

-873 TVKAVKKELGKTQE
+873 TVKAVKKELGKTAE

-900 QPETNTQNNENPA
+900 QPETNTQNNENPV
-913 VPQTEQPIMSTAIPP
+913 VPQTEQPIVSTAIPP
-928 NSVYKVGEIY
+928 NSVYKVGEVY
-938 LVQNNSGKQFKLVI
+938 QVQNASGKTFTLTI
-952 TEVLENGKE
+952 TEVLENGKD